1 MQSSNIDYVLIPR
14 VGVVVVVSGG
24 HEMNGQP
31 DDSVSGWCRLQS
43 GNRLTDSCALKILRP
58 PVPRDGCRIVNSDG
72 HWNLCNSYLHS
83 NIQ

>member
-31 DDSVSGWCRLQS
+31 DDSVSGWCRV
-43 GNRLTDSCALKILRP
+43 GTDWQT
-58 PVPRDGCRIVNSDG
+58 VV
-72 HWNLCNSYLHS
+72 H
-83 NIQ
+83 